1 MSYFTQQDYHIL
13 HDHCQAIGR
22 ERDALQ
28 KEVEK
33 WRNIAGNLYDEMR
46 LRGGECIYLHEDET
60 KDCVNDYEVADEQ

>member
-28 KEVEK
+28 KEVE
-33 WRNIAGNLYDEMR
+33 RLTDELCLAHEAMR
-46 LRGGECIYLHEDET
+46 RAFPE
-60 KDCVNDYEVADEQ
+60 NQQ